1 MFNELIDEYNNQ
13 LSNKNTKN
21 INNFNLEIITDK
33 DNKIN
38 KILMHITSQ
47 LKKPIDM
54 NKINKNIKDKKI
66 IDLIEN
72 YLNENNIEYEY
83 STNNREENIDEKDFL
98 NIVIEHSKPV
108 LSKKEEYELFD
119 KYKNGDK
126 NAKKEIV
133 EHNYR
138 LVLTIASKYSS
149 TFLSTN
155 DLFEVGII
163 GLYDAIDKFDYKKG
177 YKFSTYASNWIKLRI
192 TNEMYDK
199 DNTIRIPK
207 YTNYNIT
214 IYKRVYNKLRQI
226 LNREPTD
233 IEIAENSN
241 LTINEISY
249 IKLSYCTLIS
259 LDSPIKED
267 GNTTIGELIPDKNN
281 EDIEYLVE
289 KNNEKIIIN
298 EIINKTVKN
307 ERELTIIQMRYGLG
321 NYSKEYTLEQ
331 IGEKFDLTRE
341 RVRQILYKIELRIK
355 KELLKEN
362 YYIENIYNEQK
373 KYKK

>member
-1 MFNELIDEYNNQ
+1 MFNELIYEYNNQ

-38 KILMHITSQ
+38 NILMHITSQ

-83 STNNREENIDEKDFL
+83 STNNREENVDEKDFL

-119 KYKNGDK
+119 KYKNGD
-126 NAKKEIV
+126 NSAKKEIV

-163 GLYDAIDKFDYKKG
+163 GLYDAIDKFDHKKG
-177 YKFSTYASNWIKLRI
+177 YKFSTYASSWIKARI
-192 TNEMYDK
+192 SDEIFNK
-199 DNTIRIPK
+199 DNIIRIPK
-207 YTNYNIT
+207 CTNYNIT
-214 IYKRVYNKLRQI
+214 IYKKVYNKLRQI

-289 KNNEKIIIN
+289 KNNEKLIIN
-298 EIINKTVKN
+298 EIINKIIKN

-362 YYIENIYNEQK
+362 YNENIYNEQK

>member
-1 MFNELIDEYNNQ
+1 MFNELIYEYNNQ

-38 KILMHITSQ
+38 NILMHITNQ

-54 NKINKNIKDKKI
+54 NKINKNVKDKKI

-83 STNNREENIDEKDFL
+83 STNNREENVDEKDFL

-119 KYKNGDK
+119 KYKNGD
-126 NAKKEIV
+126 NSAKKEIV

-163 GLYDAIDKFDYKKG
+163 GLYDAIDKFDHKKG
-177 YKFSTYASNWIKLRI
+177 YKFSTYASSWIKLRI

-207 YTNYNIT
+207 CTNYNIT
-214 IYKRVYNKLRQI
+214 IYKKVYNKLRQI

-289 KNNEKIIIN
+289 KNNEKLIIN
-298 EIINKTVKN
+298 EIINKIIKN

-362 YYIENIYNEQK
+362 YNENIYNEQK

>member
-1 MFNELIDEYNNQ
+1 MFNELIYEYNNQ

-38 KILMHITSQ
+38 NILMHITNQ

-54 NKINKNIKDKKI
+54 NKINKNVKDKKI

-83 STNNREENIDEKDFL
+83 STNNREENVDEKDFL

-119 KYKNGDK
+119 KYKNGD
-126 NAKKEIV
+126 NSAKKEIV

-163 GLYDAIDKFDYKKG
+163 GLYDAIDKFDHKKG
-177 YKFSTYASNWIKLRI
+177 YKFSTYASSWIKLRI

-207 YTNYNIT
+207 CTNYNIT
-214 IYKRVYNKLRQI
+214 IYKKVYNKLRQI

-289 KNNEKIIIN
+289 KNNEKLIIN
-298 EIINKTVKN
+298 EIINKIIKN

-362 YYIENIYNEQK
+362 YNENIYNEQK
-373 KYKK
+373 IYKK

>member
-21 INNFNLEIITDK
+21 INNFNLEIITTK

-38 KILMHITSQ
+38 NILMKITSK

-54 NKINKNIKDKKI
+54 DKINKNIKDKKI
-66 IDLIEN
+66 INLIEN
-72 YLNENNIEYEY
+72 YLIENNIEYIYKKE
-83 STNNREENIDEKDFL
+83 SFEEDTNVDNFL
-98 NIVIEHSKPV
+98 RTIINHSKPV
-108 LSKKEEYELFD
+108 LSKEEEYKLFD

-177 YKFSTYASNWIKLRI
+177 YKFSTYAISWIKARI
-192 TNEMYDK
+192 SDEIFNK
-199 DNTIRIPK
+199 SNIIRIPK
-207 YTNYNIT
+207 CTNYNIT
-214 IYKRVYNKLRQI
+214 IYKKVYNKLRQI

-233 IEIAENSN
+233 EEIAANSN
-241 LTINEISY
+241 LTINQIAY
-249 IKLSYCTLIS
+249 IKMNSYVILS
-259 LDSPIKED
+259 LDSPTKD
-267 GNTTIGELIPDKNN
+267 NDDTPLGELIIEQNSENVEYSVEQNQEKKFVNDIIDK
-281 EDIEYLVE
+281 V
-289 KNNEKIIIN
+289 
-298 EIINKTVKN
+298 VKS

-321 NYSKEYTLEQ
+321 NYSRDYTLEQ
-331 IGEKFDLTRE
+331 IAKKFGLTRE
-341 RVRQILYKIELRIK
+341 RVRQILYRLELKIK

-362 YYIENIYNEQK
+362 YNENIYNEQK
-373 KYKK
+373 KYIKK

>member
-1 MFNELIDEYNNQ
+1 MFNELIYEYNNQ

-38 KILMHITSQ
+38 NILMHITNQ

-54 NKINKNIKDKKI
+54 NKINKNVKDKKI

-83 STNNREENIDEKDFL
+83 STNNREENVDEKDFL

-119 KYKNGDK
+119 KYKNGD
-126 NAKKEIV
+126 NSAKKEIV
-133 EHNYR
+133 EHNYH

-163 GLYDAIDKFDYKKG
+163 GLYDAIDKFDHKKG
-177 YKFSTYASNWIKLRI
+177 YKFSTYASSWIKLRI

-207 YTNYNIT
+207 CTNYNIT
-214 IYKRVYNKLRQI
+214 IYKKVYNKLRQI

-289 KNNEKIIIN
+289 KNNEKLIIN
-298 EIINKTVKN
+298 EIINKIIKN

-362 YYIENIYNEQK
+362 YNENIYNEQK

>member
-126 NAKKEIV
+126 SAKKEIV

-163 GLYDAIDKFDYKKG
+163 GLYDAIDKFDYKKW

-362 YYIENIYNEQK
+362 YIENIYNEQK

>member
-1 MFNELIDEYNNQ
+1 MFNELIYEYNNQ

-38 KILMHITSQ
+38 NILMHITNQ

-83 STNNREENIDEKDFL
+83 STNNREENVDEKDFL

-119 KYKNGDK
+119 KYKNGD
-126 NAKKEIV
+126 NSAKKEIV

-163 GLYDAIDKFDYKKG
+163 GLYDAIDKFDHKKG
-177 YKFSTYASNWIKLRI
+177 YKFSTYASSWIKLRI

-207 YTNYNIT
+207 CTNYNIT
-214 IYKRVYNKLRQI
+214 IYKKVYNKLRQI

-289 KNNEKIIIN
+289 KNNEKLIIN
-298 EIINKTVKN
+298 EIINKIIKN

-362 YYIENIYNEQK
+362 YNENIYNEQK

>member
-1 MFNELIDEYNNQ
+1 MFNELIYEYNNQ

-38 KILMHITSQ
+38 NILMHITNQ

-54 NKINKNIKDKKI
+54 NKINKNVKDKKI

-83 STNNREENIDEKDFL
+83 STNNREENVDEKDFL

-126 NAKKEIV
+126 SAKKEIV

-163 GLYDAIDKFDYKKG
+163 GLYDAIDKFDHKKG
-177 YKFSTYASNWIKLRI
+177 YKFSTYASSWIKLRI

-207 YTNYNIT
+207 CTNYNIT
-214 IYKRVYNKLRQI
+214 IYKKVYNKLRQI

-289 KNNEKIIIN
+289 KNNEKLIIN
-298 EIINKTVKN
+298 EIINKIIKN

-362 YYIENIYNEQK
+362 YNENIYNEQK

>member
-38 KILMHITSQ
+38 KILMHITSK

-126 NAKKEIV
+126 SAKKEIV

-307 ERELTIIQMRYGLG
+307 DRELTIIQMRYGLG

-362 YYIENIYNEQK
+362 YIENIYNEQK

>member
-1 MFNELIDEYNNQ
+1 MFNELIYEYNNQ

-38 KILMHITSQ
+38 NILMHITSQ

-83 STNNREENIDEKDFL
+83 STNNREENVDEKDFL

-119 KYKNGDK
+119 KYKNGD
-126 NAKKEIV
+126 NSAKKEIV

-163 GLYDAIDKFDYKKG
+163 GLYDAIDKFDHKKG
-177 YKFSTYASNWIKLRI
+177 YKFSTYASSWIKLRI

-207 YTNYNIT
+207 CTNYNIT
-214 IYKRVYNKLRQI
+214 IYKKVYNKLRQI

-289 KNNEKIIIN
+289 KNNEKLIIN
-298 EIINKTVKN
+298 EIINKIIKN

-362 YYIENIYNEQK
+362 YNENIYNEQK

>member
-38 KILMHITSQ
+38 KILMHITSK

-126 NAKKEIV
+126 SAKKEIV

-362 YYIENIYNEQK
+362 YIENIYNEQK

>member
-21 INNFNLEIITDK
+21 INNFNLEIITNK

-38 KILMHITSQ
+38 NILMKITNK

-54 NKINKNIKDKKI
+54 DKINKNIKDKKI
-66 IDLIEN
+66 INLIEN
-72 YLNENNIEYEY
+72 YLIENNIEYIYKKENFEED
-83 STNNREENIDEKDFL
+83 TNVDNFL
-98 NIVIEHSKPV
+98 RTIINHSKPV
-108 LSKKEEYELFD
+108 LSKEEEYKLFD

-177 YKFSTYASNWIKLRI
+177 YKFSTYAISWIKARI
-192 TNEMYDK
+192 SDEIFNK
-199 DNTIRIPK
+199 NNIIRIPK
-207 YTNYNIT
+207 CTNYNIT
-214 IYKRVYNKLRQI
+214 IYKKVYNKLRQI

-233 IEIAENSN
+233 EEIAANSN
-241 LTINEISY
+241 LTINQIAY
-249 IKLSYCTLIS
+249 IKMNSYVILS
-259 LDSPIKED
+259 LDSPTKD
-267 GNTTIGELIPDKNN
+267 NDDTPLGELIIEQNSENVEYSVEQNQEKKFVNDIIDK
-281 EDIEYLVE
+281 V
-289 KNNEKIIIN
+289 
-298 EIINKTVKN
+298 VKN

-321 NYSKEYTLEQ
+321 NYSRDYTLEQ
-331 IGEKFDLTRE
+331 IAKKFGLTRE
-341 RVRQILYKIELRIK
+341 RVRQILYRLELKIK

-362 YYIENIYNEQK
+362 YNENIYNEQK
-373 KYKK
+373 KYIKK

>member
-1 MFNELIDEYNNQ
+1 MFNELIYEYNNQ

-38 KILMHITSQ
+38 K
-47 LKKPIDM
+47 
-54 NKINKNIKDKKI
+54 NVKDKKI

-83 STNNREENIDEKDFL
+83 STNNREENVDEKDFL

-119 KYKNGDK
+119 KYKNGD
-126 NAKKEIV
+126 NSAKKEIV

-289 KNNEKIIIN
+289 KNNEKLIIN
-298 EIINKTVKN
+298 EIINKIIKN

-362 YYIENIYNEQK
+362 YNENIYNEQK

>member
-21 INNFNLEIITDK
+21 INNFNLEIITNK

-38 KILMHITSQ
+38 NILMKITNK

-54 NKINKNIKDKKI
+54 DKINKNIKDKKLI
-66 IDLIEN
+66 NLIEN
-72 YLNENNIEYEY
+72 YLIENNIEYIYKKENFEDD
-83 STNNREENIDEKDFL
+83 TNVDNFL
-98 NIVIEHSKPV
+98 RTIINHSKPV
-108 LSKKEEYELFD
+108 LSKEEEYKLFD

-163 GLYDAIDKFDYKKG
+163 GLYDAIDKFDHKKG
-177 YKFSTYASNWIKLRI
+177 YKFSTYASSWIKARI
-192 TNEMYDK
+192 SDEIFNK
-199 DNTIRIPK
+199 DNIIRIPK
-207 YTNYNIT
+207 CTNYNIT
-214 IYKRVYNKLRQI
+214 IYKKVYNKLRQI

-233 IEIAENSN
+233 EEIAANSN
-241 LTINEISY
+241 LTINQIAY
-249 IKLSYCTLIS
+249 IKMNSYVILS
-259 LDSPIKED
+259 LDSPTKD
-267 GNTTIGELIPDKNN
+267 NDDTPLGELI
-281 EDIEYLVE
+281 IEQNSENVE
-289 KNNEKIIIN
+289 YSVEQNQEKKFVN
-298 EIINKTVKN
+298 DIINKVVKN
-307 ERELTIIQMRYGLG
+307 ERELTIIQMRYGLE
-321 NYSKEYTLEQ
+321 NYSRDYTLEQ
-331 IGEKFDLTRE
+331 IGEKFGLTKE
-341 RVRQILYKIELRIK
+341 RVRQILYRLELKIK

-362 YYIENIYNEQK
+362 YIENIYNKQK
-373 KYKK
+373 KYIKK

>member
-1 MFNELIDEYNNQ
+1 MFNELIYEYNNQ

-38 KILMHITSQ
+38 NILMHITNQ

-54 NKINKNIKDKKI
+54 NKINKNVKDKKI

-83 STNNREENIDEKDFL
+83 STNNREENVDEKDFL

-119 KYKNGDK
+119 KYKNGD
-126 NAKKEIV
+126 NSAKKEIV

-163 GLYDAIDKFDYKKG
+163 GLYDAIDKFDHKKG

-207 YTNYNIT
+207 CTNYNIT
-214 IYKRVYNKLRQI
+214 IYKKVYNKLRQI

-289 KNNEKIIIN
+289 KNNEKLIIN
-298 EIINKTVKN
+298 EIINKIIKN

-362 YYIENIYNEQK
+362 YNENIYNEQK

>member
-1 MFNELIDEYNNQ
+1 MFNELIYEYNNQ

-38 KILMHITSQ
+38 NILMHITNQ

-54 NKINKNIKDKKI
+54 NKINKNVKDKKI

-83 STNNREENIDEKDFL
+83 STNNREENVDEKDFL

-119 KYKNGDK
+119 KYKNGD
-126 NAKKEIV
+126 NSAKKEIV

-289 KNNEKIIIN
+289 KNNEKLIIN
-298 EIINKTVKN
+298 EIINKIIKN

-362 YYIENIYNEQK
+362 YNENIYNEQK

>member
-119 KYKNGDK
+119 KYKNVDK
-126 NAKKEIV
+126 SAKKEIV

-362 YYIENIYNEQK
+362 YIENIYNEQK

>member
-126 NAKKEIV
+126 SAKKEIV

-214 IYKRVYNKLRQI
+214 IYKMEI
-226 LNREPTD
+226 L
-233 IEIAENSN
+233 
-241 LTINEISY
+241 L
-249 IKLSYCTLIS
+249 
-259 LDSPIKED
+259 
-267 GNTTIGELIPDKNN
+267 
-281 EDIEYLVE
+281 
-289 KNNEKIIIN
+289 
-298 EIINKTVKN
+298 
-307 ERELTIIQMRYGLG
+307 LG
-321 NYSKEYTLEQ
+321 N
-331 IGEKFDLTRE
+331 
-341 RVRQILYKIELRIK
+341 
-355 KELLKEN
+355 
-362 YYIENIYNEQK
+362 
-373 KYKK
+373 

>member
-1 MFNELIDEYNNQ
+1 MFNELIYEYNNQ

-33 DNKIN
+33 DNKISN
-38 KILMHITSQ
+38 ILMHITSQ

-83 STNNREENIDEKDFL
+83 STNNREENVDEKDFL

-119 KYKNGDK
+119 KYKNGD
-126 NAKKEIV
+126 NSAKKEIV

-163 GLYDAIDKFDYKKG
+163 GLYDAIDKFDHKKG
-177 YKFSTYASNWIKLRI
+177 YKFSTYASSWIKLRI

-207 YTNYNIT
+207 CTNYNIT
-214 IYKRVYNKLRQI
+214 IYKKVYNKLRQI

-289 KNNEKIIIN
+289 KNNEKLIIN
-298 EIINKTVKN
+298 EIINKIIKN

-362 YYIENIYNEQK
+362 YNENIYNEQK

>member
-1 MFNELIDEYNNQ
+1 MFNELIYEYNNQ

-38 KILMHITSQ
+38 NILMHITNQ

-54 NKINKNIKDKKI
+54 NKINKNVKDKKI

-83 STNNREENIDEKDFL
+83 STNNREENVDEKDFL

-119 KYKNGDK
+119 KYKNGD
-126 NAKKEIV
+126 NSAKKEIV

-163 GLYDAIDKFDYKKG
+163 GLYDAIDKFDHKKG
-177 YKFSTYASNWIKLRI
+177 YKFSTYASSWIKARI
-192 TNEMYDK
+192 SDEIFNK
-199 DNTIRIPK
+199 DNIIRIPK
-207 YTNYNIT
+207 CTNYNIT
-214 IYKRVYNKLRQI
+214 IYKKVYNKLRQI

-289 KNNEKIIIN
+289 KNNEKLIIN
-298 EIINKTVKN
+298 EIINKIIKN

-362 YYIENIYNEQK
+362 YNENIYNEQK

>member
-1 MFNELIDEYNNQ
+1 MFNELIYEYNNQ

-38 KILMHITSQ
+38 NILMHITNQ

-54 NKINKNIKDKKI
+54 NKINKNVKDKKI

-83 STNNREENIDEKDFL
+83 STNNREENVDEKDFL

-119 KYKNGDK
+119 KYKNGD
-126 NAKKEIV
+126 NSAKKEIV

-163 GLYDAIDKFDYKKG
+163 GLYDAIDKFDHKKG
-177 YKFSTYASNWIKLRI
+177 YKFSTYASSWIKLRI

-207 YTNYNIT
+207 CTNYNIT

-289 KNNEKIIIN
+289 KNNEKLIIN
-298 EIINKTVKN
+298 EIINKIIKN

-362 YYIENIYNEQK
+362 YNENIYNEQK

>member
-38 KILMHITSQ
+38 NILMHITNQ

-54 NKINKNIKDKKI
+54 NKINKNVKDKKI

-83 STNNREENIDEKDFL
+83 STNNREENVDEKDFL

-119 KYKNGDK
+119 KYKNGD
-126 NAKKEIV
+126 NSAKKEIV

-163 GLYDAIDKFDYKKG
+163 GLYDAIDKFDHKKG
-177 YKFSTYASNWIKLRI
+177 YKFSTYASSWIKLRI

-207 YTNYNIT
+207 CTNYNIT
-214 IYKRVYNKLRQI
+214 IYKKVYNKLRQI

-289 KNNEKIIIN
+289 KNNEKLIIN
-298 EIINKTVKN
+298 EIINKIIKN

-362 YYIENIYNEQK
+362 YNENIYNEQK

>member
-126 NAKKEIV
+126 SAKKEIV

-289 KNNEKIIIN
+289 KNNEKLIIN
-298 EIINKTVKN
+298 EIINKIIKN

-362 YYIENIYNEQK
+362 YIENIYNEQK

>member
-54 NKINKNIKDKKI
+54 NKINKNVKDKKI

-83 STNNREENIDEKDFL
+83 STNNREENVDEKDFL

-126 NAKKEIV
+126 SAKKEIV

-163 GLYDAIDKFDYKKG
+163 GLYDAIDKFDHKKG
-177 YKFSTYASNWIKLRI
+177 YKFSTYASSWIKLRI

-207 YTNYNIT
+207 CTNYNIT
-214 IYKRVYNKLRQI
+214 IYKKVYNKLRQI

-289 KNNEKIIIN
+289 KNNEKLIIN
-298 EIINKTVKN
+298 EIINKIIKN

-362 YYIENIYNEQK
+362 YNENIYNEQK

>member
-1 MFNELIDEYNNQ
+1 MFNELIYEYNNQ

-126 NAKKEIV
+126 SAKKEIV

-289 KNNEKIIIN
+289 KNNEKLIIN
-298 EIINKTVKN
+298 EIINKIIKN

-362 YYIENIYNEQK
+362 YNENIYNEQK

>member
-1 MFNELIDEYNNQ
+1 MFNELIYEYNNQ

-38 KILMHITSQ
+38 NILMHITNQ

-54 NKINKNIKDKKI
+54 NKINKNVKDKKI

-83 STNNREENIDEKDFL
+83 STNNREENVDEKDFL

-119 KYKNGDK
+119 KYKNGD
-126 NAKKEIV
+126 NSAKKEIV

-163 GLYDAIDKFDYKKG
+163 GLYDAIDKFDHKKG
-177 YKFSTYASNWIKLRI
+177 YKFSTYASSWIKARI
-192 TNEMYDK
+192 SDEIFNK
-199 DNTIRIPK
+199 DNIIRIPK
-207 YTNYNIT
+207 CTNYNIT
-214 IYKRVYNKLRQI
+214 IYKKVYNKLRQI

-362 YYIENIYNEQK
+362 YNENIYNEQK